1 MIVRVRAPVRIDWT
15 GAWTDCAPFANAFG
29 GATLNASINHYVEGE
44 LAIGGGNLKGTQV
57 MTLPG
62 HGTLPVANEQPG
74 LVLRYGMDIPTG
86 SGLGTSATLNV
97 VWLALVGGKAI
108 TSREEKMDIAAAA
121 YGIEKVLGII
131 GGKQDQ
137 YASAVGGI
145 NLFEFTE
152 NEVRCLPVKMAT
164 ETINELESRL
174 VLCFTGK
181 PRLSSNIHDNVWGN
195 FRKGRRETVDALF
208 TLRDSA
214 YRGKEML
221 EQGRLGQFGP
231 LLTLQFESMKHLDS
245 STSNAQIDGLFE
257 LVKDDI
263 SGGKPMGAGGG
274 GCILFCCKNAKK
286 KARVTRKIGQQAGI
300 SVIPF
305 ELEFSGLQVAVTKR
319 PH

>member
-1 MIVRVRAPVRIDWT
+1 MIVHAKAPVRVDWT

-44 LAIGGGNLKGTQV
+44 LAIGEGNLKGVQM

-62 HGTLPVANEQPG
+62 HGTLPMANGQPG

-86 SGLGTSATLNV
+86 SGLGTSAALNV
-97 VWLALVGGKAI
+97 LWLALVGGKI
-108 TSREEKMDIAAAA
+108 INTLEGKMGIAAAA

-152 NEVRCLPVKMAT
+152 NEVRCLPVKMTMEA
-164 ETINELESRL
+164 IKELKSRL

-214 YRGKEML
+214 YRGKEIL
-221 EQGRLGQFGP
+221 EQGRFGQFGP
-231 LLTLQFESMKHLDS
+231 LLTLQFESMKHLDG
-245 STSNAQIDGLFE
+245 STSNAQIEGLFD

-274 GCILFCCKNAKK
+274 GCILFCCKNAKR
-286 KARVTRKIGQQAGI
+286 KARVTQKIEQQAGI
-300 SVIPF
+300 STIPF
-305 ELEFSGLQVAVTKR
+305 ELESGGLQVTITN
-319 PH
+319 